1 MPARVKSG
9 GKPEPIRRPRRE
21 TRMVWPRLDSLKPNP
36 QRLIKRPTATS
47 ARRRCASDADHKVWW
62 SARPSGAAIGDVN
75 PIHGMSG
82 RPNPYSIRD
91 MMTKHEIA
99 YRVRV
104 PRGAAPWRRRPRS
117 SRRAGKPPTR
127 RRGSGSPA
135 YRPWRYTTCGSPKA
149 ALDVAEWLP
158 ESRALGNLYTR
169 FGGGRRR
176 RGCEATAPTAHPT
189 YDRDPEPELREPPA
203 SPPGGSMG
211 RRHGRVPRDRSPGNS
226 ARLAILGDPSCRRR
240 RRSRFAASR
249 PLVAQHLGSNS

>member
-1 MPARVKSG
+1 MLTIS
-9 GKPEPIRRPRRE
+9 
-21 TRMVWPRLDSLKPNP
+21 
-36 QRLIKRPTATS
+36 
-47 ARRRCASDADHKVWW
+47 VWW

-117 SRRAGKPPTR
+117 SRRAGKPPPR

-189 YDRDPEPELREPPA
+189 CSRSLQRGPRALPA
-203 SPPGGSMG
+203 SRAPNV
-211 RRHGRVPRDRSPGNS
+211 RRCRRTEAVRRGKGLSGLVGRVPT
-226 ARLAILGDPSCRRR
+226 
-240 RRSRFAASR
+240 
-249 PLVAQHLGSNS
+249 PLEEGG